1 MPKKYVIFFKTIGRN
16 WFFLP
21 VVIIVILAI
30 YQQFIPAIVLSAIFF
45 VLFLLSYIPALFFKN
60 RLTRSMKKY
69 YRIDDVTLSRKL
81 EKKVEKI
88 REEMFQLSQN
98 QESKS
103 WLIVFLNKQYIF
115 YHENTIEK
123 FKELYNEGYT
133 EKEVFD
139 KLVEYEL
146 KTRAEVKAILEN
158 LIRLNRISEREIS
171 VKEHLDKQR
180 FIDFD

>member
-30 YQQFIPAIVLSAIFF
+30 YQQFIPAIVLSAIFL